1 MRLTDERTKQWVLY
15 GANMH
20 RWRKYNE
27 FMWKWQIVNHN
38 LTYKIIVVIY
48 VILELLKVPR
58 PQVAHIR
65 IQDRVMWA
73 YEFPHYDMANSS
85 VVFYFIVFFM
95 ILNCIFLSKGFF
107 YFRKVQKILLRK
119 SNLELA
125 DNVLQIWLS

>member
-1 MRLTDERTKQWVLY
+1 M
-15 GANMH
+15 
-20 RWRKYNE
+20 
-27 FMWKWQIVNHN
+27 
-38 LTYKIIVVIY
+38 VIY

-125 DNVLQIWLS
+125 DEEGKLCKL